1 MKIAIIGSGIS
12 GLATSY
18 LLNKKH
24 NITLFEKND
33 YIGGHARTV
42 DINDNGRIIPVDTGF
57 IVFNKLNYPLLTSL
71 FKYFDIK
78 VIKSAMSFGVS
89 INHGEIEYGTDT
101 VFSLFSQKKN
111 LASLSF
117 WKMIYDIF
125 RFNSN
130 VKITVSQNPSI
141 NLGQLLEVLKLSGW
155 FKKYYLLPMGGS
167 IWSTSV
173 EEILN
178 FPAITFINFFEN
190 HGLLT
195 ISNQP
200 QWYSVEGGSREYV
213 KKLSQSFA
221 GQIKLNSEIEK
232 VARGQSCIEIHHK
245 NKIVDKFDHV
255 IFATHS
261 DTSLNLLDAPTQLE
275 RDILGNIKYQKNLM
289 VLHSDINFMPKK
301 KSAWASWVYLSNS
314 NNTLEK
320 KVSLSYWM
328 NNLQGLS
335 TSTPIIVTLNPAT
348 KPDKHL
354 TYDTYEFEHPLFNQ
368 KAIDAQKNITKI
380 QGQGGVW
387 YCGAWQRYGF
397 HEDGLLSAVNIAKEF
412 DIGLPWQ

>member
-1 MKIAIIGSGIS
+1 MKIAVIGSGIS
-12 GLATSY
+12 GLAISY

-42 DINDNGRIIPVDTGF
+42 DIDNNGTIIPVDTGF

-71 FKYFDIK
+71 FKYLDIK

-89 INHGEIEYGTDT
+89 INQGKIEYGTNT
-101 VFSLFSQKKN
+101 ISSLFSQKKN
-111 LASLSF
+111 LISLSF

-125 RFNSN
+125 RFNSKA
-130 VKITVSQNPSI
+130 KITVEQNASI
-141 NLGQLLEVLKLSGW
+141 NLKQLLEVLKLSGW

-173 EEILN
+173 EEMLN

-190 HGLLT
+190 HGLLS

-200 QWYSVEGGSREYV
+200 QWYTVQGGSKEYI
-213 KKLSQSFA
+213 KKFSQSFVE
-221 GQIKLNSEIEK
+221 QIKLNSEIEK
-232 VARGQSCIEIHHK
+232 VVRGNNCIEIHHK

-261 DTSLNLLDAPTQLE
+261 DISLKLLESPTKLE
-275 RDILGNIKYQKNLM
+275 QDILGSINYQKNLM

-301 KSAWASWVYLSNS
+301 KSAWSSWVYLSNS
-314 NNTLEK
+314 NKSEQQI
-320 KVSLSYWM
+320 SLSYWM
-328 NNLQGLS
+328 NNLQSLN

-348 KPDKHL
+348 EPNKNL
-354 TYDTYEFEHPLFNQ
+354 IYDVYEFEHPVFNQ
-368 KAIDAQKNITKI
+368 KAIDAQKNIFKI
-380 QGQGGVW
+380 QGESRVW

-397 HEDGLLSAVNIAKEF
+397 HEDGLLSAVNLSKKFEV
-412 DIGLPWQ
+412 DIPWQ

>member
-12 GLATSY
+12 GLAISY

-24 NITLFEKND
+24 DITLFEKND
-33 YIGGHARTV
+33 YLGGHSRTV
-42 DINDNGRIIPVDTGF
+42 EINDKGKILPVDTGF

-89 INHGEIEYGTDT
+89 IDHGEIEYGTNNISS
-101 VFSLFSQKKN
+101 FFSQKKN
-111 LASLSF
+111 LISLSF

-125 RFNSN
+125 RFNSKA
-130 VKITVSQNPSI
+130 KITVEQNASI
-141 NLGQLLEVLKLSGW
+141 NLEQLLEILKLSSW

-173 EEILN
+173 KEMLN

-190 HGLLT
+190 HGLLS

-200 QWYSVEGGSREYV
+200 QWYTVEGGSKEYV
-213 KKLSQSFA
+213 KKISQSFLK
-221 GQIKLNSEIEK
+221 QIKLNSQIEK
-232 VARGQSCIEIHHK
+232 VVRGDNCIEIHHK
-245 NKIVDKFDHV
+245 NKILDKFDHV

-261 DTSLNLLDAPTQLE
+261 DTSLKLLESPSKLE
-275 RDILGNIKYQKNLM
+275 QDILGSINYQKNLM
-289 VLHSDINFMPKK
+289 VLHSDVDFMPQRKN
-301 KSAWASWVYLSNS
+301 AWSSWVYLSNS
-314 NNTLEK
+314 NNSEK
-320 KVSLSYWM
+320 LVSLSYWM
-328 NNLQGLS
+328 NNLQRLD

-348 KPDKHL
+348 KPNENL
-354 TYDTYEFEHPLFNQ
+354 IYDVYEFEHPVFNQ
-368 KAIDAQKNITKI
+368 KAIDAQKNIYKI
-380 QGQGGVW
+380 QGKSRIW

-397 HEDGLLSAVNIAKEF
+397 HEDGLLSSVNIAKKF
-412 DIGLPWQ
+412 DVDIPWQ